1 LIFSSITF
9 LYYFL
14 PWVLV
19 LYFIVPLKYKNLVLL
34 LASLLFYAW
43 GEPKIVFCMIA
54 TISVSYVLGLL
65 TEKNAKNK
73 KLYMIMAVVLSL
85 GSLGYFKYA
94 DFFIENINAVTG
106 MSVPLLRIALPVGIS
121 FYTFQVLSYNIDVYR
136 GQIAAQKSF
145 VKLAAYITMFPQLIA
160 GPIVRYQ
167 DIEKQLTN
175 KKFSSE
181 GFVYGIRRFILGLS
195 KKVLIAN
202 ILGEI
207 CASFGASNNLSVLY
221 YWMYAVAFALQIY
234 FDFSGYSDMAI
245 GLGKILGFDF
255 MENFNYPYV
264 SKSITEFWR
273 RWHISL
279 GSWFRDYVYIPMGGS
294 RVNKGRMYFNILVVW
309 MLTGLWHGAAW
320 NFVVWGLYFAL
331 FLVIEKTFL
340 LKHLDKFKVL
350 NHVYVIVLTI
360 ISFVIFNAPSM
371 SQAFSDIGGM
381 FGFGN
386 VPLYSAEAVY
396 YLKSYA
402 LIFVM
407 AILGAT
413 PLPKMAISKFKAAK
427 YAEPL
432 VMIILLIVVTAYL
445 IDGSFNPFLYFR
457 F

>member
-1 LIFSSITF
+1 
-9 LYYFL
+9 
-14 PWVLV
+14 
-19 LYFIVPLKYKNLVLL
+19 
-34 LASLLFYAW
+34 
-43 GEPKIVFCMIA
+43 MIA